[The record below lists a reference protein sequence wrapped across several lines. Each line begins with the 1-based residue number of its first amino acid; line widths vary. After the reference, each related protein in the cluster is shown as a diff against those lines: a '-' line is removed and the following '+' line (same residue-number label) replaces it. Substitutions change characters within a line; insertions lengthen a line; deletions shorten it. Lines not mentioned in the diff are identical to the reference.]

1 MALAFALKARH
12 NFSEAES
19 DMLQLGAGLRAEEI
33 FSALQDGV
41 LPRVFDVLQTT
52 LQHRLRP
59 NAPHTAAGGPLI
71 PDDPSIFI
79 THGLHAPLSLGAA
92 AAHFQA
98 KSVRKLGN
106 STVVCVG
113 VGAPLSR

>member
-19 DMLQLGAGLRAEEI
+19 DMLQSGAGLRAEEI

-52 LQHRLRP
+52 LQHTLRP

-79 THGLHAPLSLGAA
+79 THGLHAPLSLGA
-92 AAHFQA
+92 
-98 KSVRKLGN
+98 G
-106 STVVCVG
+106 G
-113 VGAPLSR
+113 PLPGEKRTETR

>member
-52 LQHRLRP
+52 LQHTLRP

-71 PDDPSIFI
+71 PDDPSLP
-79 THGLHAPLSLGAA
+79 TGCTRRCRWEQA

-98 KSVRKLGN
+98 KSIRKLGN